1 MGHVPPLFVRPPN
14 LRRSKMWFDSWPQ
27 MGRIVL
33 VGFAAY
39 ALLVV
44 VIRLSGKRTLSQ
56 LNAYDFIVTVAL
68 GSTLATIL
76 LSSDVSWAE
85 GALALVVLAGLQFV
99 LAFVSSRVPAFRTV
113 ITARP
118 AVVLWQGEM
127 CSDAL
132 RAARLSESEVRQAV
146 RSSGRGDVSTV
157 AAVVLETDG
166 TLSVIGTESLGD
178 SSALEKSLERPS
190 AG

>member
-1 MGHVPPLFVRPPN
+1 
-14 LRRSKMWFDSWPQ
+14 MWFDTWSQ
-27 MGRIVL
+27 LGRIVL
-33 VGFAAY
+33 VGVAAY
-39 ALLVV
+39 VFLVV

-56 LNAYDFIVTVAL
+56 LNAFDFIVTVAL

-76 LSSDVSWAE
+76 LSSDVSWSE

-118 AVVLWQGEM
+118 AVVFWRGEVLE
-127 CSDAL
+127 DAL

-146 RSSGRGDVSTV
+146 RSSGRGDLAGV

-166 TLSVIGTESLGD
+166 TLSVIGNDSLGD
-178 SSALEKSLERPS
+178 GSALEKAPS
-190 AG
+190 V